1 MSQAHVLV
9 VDDEPDIRGL
19 VEEIL
24 EDEGY
29 SVAVAKDAESARQAR
44 RERRP
49 DAILLDIWMPGTD
62 GISLLKEWGDSG
74 DLTPVVIMSGHGTVE
89 TAVEATR
96 LGAYD
101 FLEKPLSI
109 AKLVLTLKRALE
121 AARLKQ
127 ENIGLMRENPID
139 HELIGRSAVIRTLKE
154 QVVRIAQHETSILLT
169 GESGSGK
176 ETVARFLHEKSA
188 RRTGPFIRVAVGGIS
203 NANSASELFGAEEND
218 TIHYGS
224 LERANGGTLFL
235 EDVADMDPA
244 TQARLL
250 GALRDGSFLR
260 EGGVEPV
267 ALDTRIVAATSK
279 DLAARVSENLF
290 REDLY
295 YQLNVVPLRVPPL
308 RDHLDDLPELLSHY
322 IDTAVARENLPY
334 RGFSVGAQNR
344 LRNHNWPGN
353 IRELRNLVQRLLIL
367 GREET
372 VSTEE
377 VNAAL
382 GQAVSHTGAASA
394 DGFDLPLKEA
404 RESFERRY
412 LEHQLK
418 QVGGNISKLATVAG
432 MERTHLYRKMRAL
445 GVDPKQVVPPPG

>member
-1 MSQAHVLV
+1 MSQAHILV

-49 DAILLDIWMPGTD
+49 DATLLDIWMPGTD
-62 GISLLKEWGDSG
+62 GITLLKEWAESG
-74 DLTPVVIMSGHGTVE
+74 DITPVVMMSGHGTVE

-109 AKLVLTLKRALE
+109 AKLILTLKRALE
-121 AARLKQ
+121 TAELKR
-127 ENIGLMRENPID
+127 ENIGLKHEASID
-139 HELIGRSAVIRTLKE
+139 HELIGRSSAILTLKE
-154 QVVRIAQHETSILLT
+154 QIIRIAQHETSILLT
-169 GESGSGK
+169 GESGSGR
-176 ETVARFLHEKSA
+176 ETVARFLHDKSA
-188 RRTGPFIRVAVGGIS
+188 RKSGPFIRVAVGGIS
-203 NANSASELFGAEEND
+203 NANSASELFGAEENE

-224 LERANGGTLFL
+224 LERANGGTLLL

-260 EGGVEPV
+260 EGGVEAV
-267 ALDTRIVAATSK
+267 ALDARIIAATCK
-279 DLAARVSENLF
+279 DLAARVNEGSF

-322 IDTAVARENLPY
+322 VDMAVSRENLPY
-334 RGFSVGAQNR
+334 RQFSVGAQNR
-344 LRNHNWPGN
+344 LRNHAWPGN

-367 GREET
+367 GKEET
-372 VSTEE
+372 ASVDE

-382 GQAVSHTGAASA
+382 GQAVVAGNSV
-394 DGFDLPLKEA
+394 DNDRFDMPLKEA
-404 RESFERRY
+404 REYFERRY

-445 GVDPKQVVPPPG
+445 GVDPKQVVPPAG